1 MRHAKECLPRNSS
14 NEMKSLNPIPISGVP
29 GSPYTRKM
37 LSLMRYRRI
46 PYAVEWGDPRA
57 FIEKFNVEEPK
68 PVLLPV
74 MIFEVDG
81 KQKAITDSTP
91 IIRHLEDEF
100 PERGV
105 IPSDPKLAF
114 LNYVLEDFGDEWVT
128 KYMFH
133 YRWHFKDD
141 IEKAGTI
148 LPLLHGITL
157 DDDSHAAFK
166 QHISDWQTSRLWVVG
181 SNEITAPIIEASFKR
196 FLGQLNHCL
205 SQHPFLFG
213 NRPSSA
219 DYALF
224 GQLSALVGFDPT
236 SRALAHEISPRV
248 IAWQDLMED
257 LSGLEPSE
265 NDWVNFEGA
274 EQNLS
279 NLFQEVGK
287 VYLPAL
293 LANSLAV
300 AQEEKTWI
308 AEIDGAK
315 WELRSFPY
323 QAKCLKWINDEFQAL
338 NESDQ
343 KQIKEFLTKTGCG
356 ELIAEK

>member
-57 FIEKFNVEEPK
+57 FIEKFNLEEPK

-166 QHISDWQTSRLWVVG
+166 KHISDLQTSRLWVVG

-265 NDWVNFEGA
+265 SDWVNFEGA

-279 NLFQEVGK
+279 SLFQEVGK

-300 AQEEKTWI
+300 AQEEKTWT

-315 WELRSFPY
+315 WEQRSFPY